1 MKTCR
6 LFKIITY
13 YDEIQLFTA
22 INDSYYYLCLLIQD
36 EDPIYIT
43 IIITK
48 EMFDNINLNLKLYDL
63 RNLFKNPI
71 NNELFF
77 LGNKKNDIYNIHSY
91 RSIIM
96 EDDFP
101 DEGFMI

>member
-1 MKTCR
+1 MKTCK

-63 RNLFKNPI
+63 RHLFKNPI

-101 DEGFMI
+101 YEGFMI